1 MNEIIR
7 YLENEF
13 APRLVR
19 ALEGRVKDWE
29 AKHADTVVGKVVQA
43 IERAAESLKDEG
55 KRLTDFQESAQFNPF
70 SKLEDEIKKALQA
83 VGKTAQ
89 DAVNAARGS
98 AIKAVTDAEG
108 LARREVQTAEDTAIN
123 AIKAAS
129 TVAHAKLGDIEAA
142 VTADARKVES
152 LASNIAKSEFA
163 KLAGDALN
171 KAVAIAQDTAPD
183 SLSVQVGP
191 VVVTV
196 DPEQDITALK
206 AAALHPPHDRRTLLA
221 FINSLATGGSIEVNV
236 SAELSAVVVS
246 SDSLAVGLSASWDA
260 GTFVQRFEDIMN
272 RIGF

>member
-7 YLENEF
+7 YLEHEF
-13 APRLVR
+13 APRIVR
-19 ALEGRVKDWE
+19 ALEERVKDY
-29 AKHADTVVGKVVQA
+29 ADTVVGKVVQA

-55 KRLTDFQESAQFNPF
+55 KRLTDFRESQFNPF

-83 VGKTAQ
+83 VGKTAEA
-89 DAVNAARGS
+89 AVTAARGS

-108 LARREVQTAEDTAIN
+108 LARRGVQTAEDTAIN
-123 AIKAAS
+123 AVKAAA
-129 TVAHAKLGDIEAA
+129 VKAQAALGDIELA
-142 VTADARKVES
+142 VKDDAKKVES
-152 LASNIAKSEFA
+152 LASNIAESEFA

-260 GTFVQRFEDIMN
+260 GTFVRRFEDIMN